1 MVVLKEVLLVPS
13 VSKKQHN
20 FMEAIAHN
28 PAFSKKVGVSQS
40 VGKDFATADKGKKFK
55 KGGAMKDDMK
65 EDMKMDKAQDKAMI
79 KKAFKEHDAQEHKG
93 GKGTKLALK
102 KGGMP
107 MSQDPRVA
115 AMIAKRKVIPS
126 APPMMPSAPPVMPGS
141 APINTPAPS
150 AMKKGGM
157 PKKMAKGGM
166 AMKESMGPRTMAKDV
181 EAGSNKLTKF
191 GQSAVQKRGMT
202 KGTNLG
208 DSGPSMGMMGGM
220 KKGGK
225 IKKMASGGM
234 TSSRADGVAQRG
246 KTKTKYC

>member
-1 MVVLKEVLLVPS
+1 MPS

-93 GKGTKLALK
+93 GAGTQLSLK
-102 KGGMP
+102 KGGN
-107 MSQDPRVA
+107 V
-115 AMIAKRKVIPS
+115 
-126 APPMMPSAPPVMPGS
+126 
-141 APINTPAPS
+141 
-150 AMKKGGM
+150 
-157 PKKMAKGGM
+157 KKMAKGGM

>member
-1 MVVLKEVLLVPS
+1 MPS
-13 VSKKQHN
+13 TSAKQHK
-20 FMEAIAHN
+20 FMEAVAHN
-28 PAFSKKVGVSQS
+28 PEFAKKAGVPQS
-40 VGKDFATADKGKKFK
+40 VGKEFSAADKAQKARPDLQGINKQKTDHGSMNLFK
-55 KGGAMKDDMK
+55 KGGVMK
-65 EDMKMDKAQDKAMI
+65 ESKAEDRKEMAEDKKQDVKLI
-79 KKAFKEHDAQEHKG
+79 KKAFKEHDTQEHKG
-93 GKGTKLALK
+93 GKGTKLTLK
-102 KGGMP
+102 
-107 MSQDPRVA
+107 
-115 AMIAKRKVIPS
+115 
-126 APPMMPSAPPVMPGS
+126 
-141 APINTPAPS
+141 
-150 AMKKGGM
+150 
-157 PKKMAKGGM
+157 KGGM

-191 GQSAVQKRGMT
+191 GQSAVQKRAMT

>member
-1 MVVLKEVLLVPS
+1 MD
-13 VSKKQHN
+13 
-20 FMEAIAHN
+20 AAAHN
-28 PAFSKKVGVSQS
+28 PEFAKKAGISTSVAQEFSE
-40 VGKDFATADKGKKFK
+40 ATKGKKFGPANRVDLQGINK
-55 KGGAMKDDMK
+55 PKTDHGSMNLFRKGGAMKDDMK

-102 KGGMP
+102 KGGN
-107 MSQDPRVA
+107 V
-115 AMIAKRKVIPS
+115 
-126 APPMMPSAPPVMPGS
+126 
-141 APINTPAPS
+141 
-150 AMKKGGM
+150 
-157 PKKMAKGGM
+157 KKMAKGGM
-166 AMKESMGPRTMAKDV
+166 AMKESMGPRTMAKDI

-208 DSGPSMGMMGGM
+208 DSGPPMGMMGGM

>member
-1 MVVLKEVLLVPS
+1 MPS
-13 VSKKQHN
+13 TSKKQHN
-20 FMEAIAHN
+20 FMAAIAHN
-28 PAFSKKVGVSQS
+28 PAFAKKVGVPQS
-40 VGKDFATADKGKKFK
+40 VGKDFNEADKGRKFK
-55 KGGAMKDDMK
+55 EGGTMKSDMK

-93 GKGTKLALK
+93 GKGTKLAL
-102 KGGMP
+102 
-107 MSQDPRVA
+107 
-115 AMIAKRKVIPS
+115 
-126 APPMMPSAPPVMPGS
+126 
-141 APINTPAPS
+141 
-150 AMKKGGM
+150 KKGGM